1 MLRGQQIR
9 LPLVSYWV
17 AHVARPS
24 IKAPSCPTRGS
35 ESESLA
41 HPQSEPPQGTSRRSE
56 DVILIALTAGRAKPH
71 VDACLSELGSTGS
84 LEKAL
89 RALGWLRRHKRTKSS
104 LRRQNPCN
112 TQKRGWEAAC
122 TGATAERARVHG
134 IDVRIAARG
143 RHGTQ
148 KQDAASVWASEFA
161 CNEAPKRPGPIAHQ
175 HLHNNTNGQLYA
187 QVE

>member
-89 RALGWLRRHKRTKSS
+89 RALGWLRRHKRTRSS
-104 LRRQNPCN
+104 LRRQKPCN
-112 TQKRGWEAAC
+112 TQQARLGGC
-122 TGATAERARVHG
+122 VHGCHGGASASARARHWCADSGKGEDTERRSKTRHRCGRVNSRAMRHQN
-134 IDVRIAARG
+134 VRAR
-143 RHGTQ
+143 
-148 KQDAASVWASEFA
+148 
-161 CNEAPKRPGPIAHQ
+161 
-175 HLHNNTNGQLYA
+175 
-187 QVE
+187 